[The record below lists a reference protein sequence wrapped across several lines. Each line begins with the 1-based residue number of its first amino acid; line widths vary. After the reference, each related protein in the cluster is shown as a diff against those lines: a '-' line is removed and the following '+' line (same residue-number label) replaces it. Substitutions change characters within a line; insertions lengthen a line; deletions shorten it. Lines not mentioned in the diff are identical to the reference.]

1 MQQYGL
7 RRFYMRFDQVKR
19 QLVELKTINPKMM
32 LYGIYGMA
40 I

>member
-1 MQQYGL
+1 
-7 RRFYMRFDQVKR
+7 MRFDQVKR

>member
-1 MQQYGL
+1 
-7 RRFYMRFDQVKR
+7 MRYDQVRR

-32 LYGIYGMA
+32 LYGLYGMA